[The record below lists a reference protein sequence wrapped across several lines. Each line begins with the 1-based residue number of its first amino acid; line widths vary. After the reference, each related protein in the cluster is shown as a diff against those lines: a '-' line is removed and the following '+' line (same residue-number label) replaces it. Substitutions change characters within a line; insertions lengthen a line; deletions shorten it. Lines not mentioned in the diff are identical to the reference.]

1 MGSSAAITQMVGA
14 QGAWAAGIT
23 GKGIGIALID
33 TGVTKV
39 PRLDQGQVVDGPDLS
54 FDSQNPNLTHLDAY
68 GHGTHMASLIV
79 GRDAGATAGPVSGYT
94 TCLDART
101 GYSDTTKFV
110 GVAPD
115 ATLINVKVG
124 AADGS
129 ADVSQ
134 VIAAI
139 DWVVQ
144 HRNDIGLNIKVI
156 NLSYGTN
163 SSQSF
168 LTDPL
173 A

>member
-1 MGSSAAITQMVGA
+1 M
-14 QGAWAAGIT
+14 
-23 GKGIGIALID
+23 
-33 TGVTKV
+33 
-39 PRLDQGQVVDGPDLS
+39 
-54 FDSQNPNLTHLDAY
+54 
-68 GHGTHMASLIV
+68 
-79 GRDAGATAGPVSGYT
+79 
-94 TCLDART
+94 
-101 GYSDTTKFV
+101 
-110 GVAPD
+110 
-115 ATLINVKVG
+115 KVG

-144 HRNDIGLNIKVI
+144 HRDDIGLNIKVI